1 MKCCGG
7 TSYTDYMESVWRQN
21 DLHFENRRNKAPLT
35 CCNDYWKYKDA
46 PGSEFGYCS
55 IYLID
60 PDTSGNQLPTELN
73 YKLFRKVRIWQR
85 GDDSDNFHWCNF
97 YQVSTYW
104 TMGKHGETCRVN
116 EAIITSSHNFM
127 ILRRNSKN
135 CYYMYNLSVATP
147 FCLWMMQLFLGT
159 TQLLLI
165 EVSLIM
171 WLCLTLRIRSEGADI
186 CYFCR
191 AHGALGIHISLSM
204 YSTLNILDRLIQ
216 VFAAVCTCRRS
227 HFLIEEAGIKLNSVT
242 QCDQLPKGIQAQ
254 HCL

>member
-73 YKLFRKVRIWQR
+73 YKLFRKVRFWQR
-85 GDDSDNFHWCNF
+85 RDDSDNFHWCNF
-97 YQVSTYW
+97 IKYPHIGPW
-104 TMGKHGETCRVN
+104 ETCRVN
-116 EAIITSSHNFM
+116 EAILTSSHNFM
-127 ILRRNSKN
+127 IFRRNSKN
-135 CYYMYNLSVATP
+135 CYYNLSMVIL
-147 FCLWMMQLFLGT
+147 FCLWMMWLFLGPS
-159 TQLLLI
+159 QLLLI

-191 AHGALGIHISLSM
+191 AHGALGIHISFSM
-204 YSTLNILDRLIQ
+204 YFEHIGQ
-216 VFAAVCTCRRS
+216 VDPSLCC
-227 HFLIEEAGIKLNSVT
+227 
-242 QCDQLPKGIQAQ
+242 
-254 HCL
+254 CLYLS